1 MYTFF
6 SIVLIIAFA
15 GIILLALAEGFSKN
29 KFQIFNTMNTNTIN
43 ELRDY
48 VLKQIEELPTEGQ
61 KDILEELA
69 ADFNIIAEDL

>member
-1 MYTFF
+1 
-6 SIVLIIAFA
+6 
-15 GIILLALAEGFSKN
+15 
-29 KFQIFNTMNTNTIN
+29 MNTNTIN

-48 VLKQIEELPTEGQ
+48 VLKQIEELSTEDQ

>member
-29 KFQIFNTMNTNTIN
+29 EFKIFNTMNTNTIN

-48 VLKQIEELPTEGQ
+48 VLKQIEELSTEDQ